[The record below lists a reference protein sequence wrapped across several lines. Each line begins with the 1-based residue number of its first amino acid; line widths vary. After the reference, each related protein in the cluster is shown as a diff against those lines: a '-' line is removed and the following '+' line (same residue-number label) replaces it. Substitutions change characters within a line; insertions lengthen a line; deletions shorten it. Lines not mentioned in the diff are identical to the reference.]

1 MSISRGVRKAAKAA
15 DVQSR
20 GLEGKRNSQG
30 DFAQAMPEDVQTKGV
45 QDAVNPDIQ
54 NYVNDVKSQIDEIEA
69 ELSAIDTN
77 VDTPGMTEEIQR
89 LEQAK
94 FDLVDG
100 LLERLQEEGIEPPAE
115 IVRMKTELL
124 NPAAYDDFN

>member
-1 MSISRGVRKAAKAA
+1 MGISKGVRKAAQAA
-15 DVQSR
+15 NVQSR